1 MLLSAISCTSA
12 LHHHTACT
20 CVVLL
25 RGTRVKLLIEEGSI
39 SSDPAAPLTHRRAG
53 GIPWPFS
60 SARATT
66 RRLNTIIGLAH
77 PSYAAAP
84 SQRAFTAQHVL
95 SETNP
100 RSTASVEAPSREDA
114 SQDHGPAGLLLP
126 CRCFADSITRQSRG
140 RHRKAQIGIACM
152 HLSRVLSKLL
162 VRAHAVASVTP

>member
-1 MLLSAISCTSA
+1 MLLSAINSTSA

-20 CVVLL
+20 CVVVL
-25 RGTRVKLLIEEGSI
+25 RGTRVKLLIEGSI
-39 SSDPAAPLTHRRAG
+39 SSEPAIPLTHRRAG
-53 GIPWPFS
+53 GMPWPFS

-66 RRLNTIIGLAH
+66 RRLNTIIGLVR

-95 SETNP
+95 SETNR
-100 RSTASVEAPSREDA
+100 RSTASVEAPSREDT
-114 SQDHGPAGLLLP
+114 SQDHGPAGLLPP